1 MHCVQQKLINDG
13 LLQESI
19 DIIMSSWRRSTS
31 KKYNTY
37 IKEWIEFCEKSK
49 RDFQNAKIKDGLNFL
64 NHFEHNKNYS
74 TIPCAWSVL
83 SFFINTRDNTEFEK
97 QQIVQKHMKEIYISL
112 VTKLTQVYIHM
123 GSQKFNRLL

>member
-64 NHFEHNKNYS
+64 NHFEHKKNYS

-83 SFFINTRDNTEFEK
+83 SFFINTRDNIEFEK